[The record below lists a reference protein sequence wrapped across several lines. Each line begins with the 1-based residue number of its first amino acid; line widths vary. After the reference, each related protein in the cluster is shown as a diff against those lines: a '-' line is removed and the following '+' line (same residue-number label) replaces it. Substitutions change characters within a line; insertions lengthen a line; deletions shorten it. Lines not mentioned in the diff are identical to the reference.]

1 MLTVNAASGFGSV
14 VGETYQANAVHFD
27 GTNDY
32 LTRGADLTGNADTQ
46 TLMGSFWINFKGGDG
61 SEQYIYNA
69 QGTNSGGL
77 WITKTTGNKISIQA
91 KAYTGAAMCNLVS
104 GSTFVASGG
113 WNHILWDWYGASSG
127 RGNIYVN
134 DSDDSAA
141 FTNNN
146 ASLVQMVQANHS
158 VGSDTSGNGK
168 LYADI
173 ADFVI
178 YWTTSDIAT
187 ESNRRPF
194 ISGAGKP
201 VDLGS
206 DGSKGPTTPKV
217 FFTGETA
224 SWYTNAGAGGG
235 FTENGALTDGTDS
248 PSD

>member
-1 MLTVNAASGFGSV
+1 MFKVTAASGFGSNV
-14 VGETYQANAVHFD
+14 VTAYEANAVAFD
-27 GTNDY
+27 GSNDY
-32 LTRGADLTGNADTQ
+32 LTRGADLTGNADVQ
-46 TLMGSFWINFKGGDG
+46 ALMGSFWINFKGGDG

-77 WITKTTGNKISIQA
+77 WITKSTGNKISIQA
-91 KAYTGAAMCNLVS
+91 KRYTGAVMCNLVS

-141 FTNNN
+141 FTNSNV
-146 ASLVQMVQANHS
+146 ALVQMIQANHS

-178 YWTTSDIAT
+178 YWTTSDIDS

-194 ISGAGKP
+194 ISAAGKP
-201 VDLGS
+201 VDLGA
-206 DGSKGPTTPKV
+206 DGSNGPATPKV
-217 FFTGETA
+217 FFTGETS
-224 SWYTNAGAGGG
+224 SWHTNAGTGGG
-235 FTENGALTDGTDS
+235 FTENGALTDGASS